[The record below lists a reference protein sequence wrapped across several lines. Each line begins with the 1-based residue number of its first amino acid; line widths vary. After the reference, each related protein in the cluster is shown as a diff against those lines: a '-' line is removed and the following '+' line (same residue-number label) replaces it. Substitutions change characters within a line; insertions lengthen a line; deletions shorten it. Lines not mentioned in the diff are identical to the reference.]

1 MTTESFFNCTVFNQI
16 CTDNAIFPIRNY
28 LLSHGVIKWIKL
40 IQCFQDNLF
49 YSLGKCV
56 SMSKFKK
63 LINMNYLDKSL
74 SKKWHLS
81 RMSHCHTLLIAM
93 NNDQMSIN
101 KDCFLMLFVL
111 FQFQLCKMRNNQE
124 SWKGGFQSQ
133 EYNLF
138 GNFYSIG
145 IPDTVLETLG

>member
-49 YSLGKCV
+49 YSIGKCV
-56 SMSKFKK
+56 CMSKFKK

-81 RMSHCHTLLIAM
+81 RMSHITHHNEM

-101 KDCFLMLFVL
+101 KDCFLMLLFL
-111 FQFQLCKMRNNQE
+111 FQFQLWKMRNNQRRVLK
-124 SWKGGFQSQ
+124 SGIQPFW
-133 EYNLF
+133 
-138 GNFYSIG
+138 NFYSIE
-145 IPDTVLETLG
+145 IADTILEILG